1 MTAARI
7 KARYSARR
15 PVSGR
20 SRPEDTCGCVMGARF
35 LAAALLISTAWYAWR
50 WQATGMAA
58 DVAIFWVGVW
68 SFAAAFVGKLV
79 GIVAARLRNRR
90 RVPQPAATHPSR
102 FGRLT
107 AQHRFH

>member
-1 MTAARI
+1 
-7 KARYSARR
+7 
-15 PVSGR
+15 
-20 SRPEDTCGCVMGARF
+20 
-35 LAAALLISTAWYAWR
+35 
-50 WQATGMAA
+50 MAA